1 MLINLSKEE
10 LKKIKYYLIAD
21 TDPKGRFTDPL
32 VVSIFDKIKEL
43 DDVCDCQEKKNE
55 NESTN

>member
-10 LKKIKYYLIAD
+10 LKKIKYYLITE

-32 VVSIFDKIKEL
+32 VVSIFDKIRDL
-43 DDVCDCQEKKNE
+43 DNVCDCQENKNE